1 MLITD
6 QHLVISLLAENPEI
20 DFGHWIVGKNLQHL
34 TGFHFGQTPAGPEH
48 RLRAKQPF
56 RVQCHFS
63 SRLTGFH
70 RCSHNNGMQG
80 IIVNATTE
88 I

>member
-6 QHLVISLLAENPEI
+6 QHLVISLLAENREI
-20 DFGHWIVGKNLQHL
+20 DFGQWIVGKNLQHL

-48 RLRAKQPF
+48 RLRAKQPG
-56 RVQCHFS
+56 RVQRHVN

-80 IIVNATTE
+80 IIAVGITE